1 MGAEVSRADANDG
14 PNHESKVLDPRAAGA
29 KRLAGKVSVITG
41 AGQGIGRATARRFA
55 EEGAIVLVADRNPV
69 GAERTRGELREHGA
83 DTEMWVG
90 DVASAEGAKALMA
103 AAVERWGR
111 IDILVNTAG
120 GSMHG
125 PKFGWEY
132 TPEELQANVQNNFWT
147 TMWCCWAAL
156 PYMVEQRSGA
166 IVNVGSNSPRGTMRF
181 PYAASKGGVFAMT
194 TSLAL
199 ETATMGVRI
208 NCVAP
213 HWTISEDPSD
223 GLVTRIPGQSRRELT
238 PEQQH
243 AQFESLAER
252 HLQNIPMRRP
262 GTKEEQAAAIAFLA
276 SEDASFITGQILSVG
291 GGAAVP

>member
-1 MGAEVSRADANDG
+1 MKVTETR
-14 PNHESKVLDPRAAGA
+14 KVLDPRAAGG
-29 KRLAGKVSVITG
+29 KRLADKVAVVTG

-55 EEGAIVLVADRNPV
+55 EEGGIVMVADRNPP
-69 GAERTRGELREHGA
+69 GAQRTRGELRDYGA
-83 DTEMWVG
+83 EAEMWIG
-90 DVASAEGAKALMA
+90 DVSSAEGAKALMA
-103 AAVERWGR
+103 DTFDRFGR

-125 PKFGWEY
+125 PKYGWEY
-132 TPEELQANVQNNFWT
+132 TPEELMANVQNNFWT

-156 PYMVEQRSGA
+156 PYMVERQSGA
-166 IVNVGSNSPRGTMRF
+166 IVNVGSNSPRGTMRL

-199 ETATMGVRI
+199 ETAEMGIRI

-213 HWTISEDPSD
+213 HWTVSDDPED
-223 GLVTRIPGQSRRELT
+223 GLVTRIPGQSRRALSEAERRT
-238 PEQQH
+238 QR
-243 AQFESLAER
+243 ESLEAR

-262 GTKEEQAAAIAFLA
+262 GKKEEQAAAIAFLA

-291 GGAAVP
+291 GGAVVP